1 MDGEQA
7 SASPA
12 WRHGSF
18 PDNREA
24 PPAYHGLPFGYG
36 YDDRQS
42 PANDIYD
49 PPARY
54 HLDRQPTPS
63 FESALRS
70 HARPPIERASSSAQH
85 SHTAGLHLPRL
96 GNMES
101 LASSASRRFAGDGFD
116 YRRPAGS
123 ASQHTAASVD
133 LTGDEDDVAIDLSQD
148 DDIIDLTADDS
159 GDGASHNGNNAHEQ
173 QRDRGQPESHR
184 GRRHP
189 PRLPRGMDIIIDL
202 DNGEEEW
209 FPDPSVPQASSPEIE
224 FISSRTIHGQ
234 RPLQPTNGNDSD
246 GEDVRFIRANALP
259 EAEVRRR
266 QRNEQLDNVMDLFGT
281 LNGRFTHLR
290 AQVDR
295 FHEQVNRTANRFHEP
310 VAPSRSAS
318 RGRAPHI
325 RVGAFQAPMLDFDVI
340 GFELGPRVREAPPP
354 PATYDAPPPAP
365 EGFTRSPE
373 EEGGALICPNCEE
386 ELCVGSDEIKRQ
398 VWIVKGCGHVSLSFN
413 GLHDDKLTTAG
424 LLRRVYSQ
432 SIGEAQ
438 CKGQGK
444 TRKYKPI
451 QGLRGRG
458 LRQERVPQEEHDSGV
473 PVISQHQA
481 VQEMDLYL
489 SFQDL
494 YLGSVMVGC

>member
-1 MDGEQA
+1 MDQKRSHAQMDGEQA

-24 PPAYHGLPFGYG
+24 PPTYHGLPFGYD

-54 HLDRQPTPS
+54 HFDRPPTPS

-96 GNMES
+96 GNM
-101 LASSASRRFAGDGFD
+101 ASSASRRFAGDGFD

-123 ASQHTAASVD
+123 ASQHTTASVD
-133 LTGDEDDVAIDLSQD
+133 LTGDDEDDVAIDLSQD

-159 GDGASHNGNNAHEQ
+159 GDGASHNGNNAREQ
-173 QRDRGQPESHR
+173 QQDRGQQESHR
-184 GRRHP
+184 GRHHP
-189 PRLPRGMDIIIDL
+189 RRLPRGFDIIIDL

-209 FPDPSVPQASSPEIE
+209 HPDPPAPQPSSPEIE
-224 FISSRTIHGQ
+224 FISSRTIPGQ
-234 RPLQPTNGNDSD
+234 RHLQPVDENESD

-259 EAEVRRR
+259 EAEARRR

-325 RVGAFQAPMLDFDVI
+325 RVGAFQAPNLDFDII
-340 GFELGPRVREAPPP
+340 GFDIGPRVREAPPP

-373 EEGGALICPNCEE
+373 EEGEALICPNCEE
-386 ELCVGSDEIKRQ
+386 QLCVGSDEIKRQ
-398 VWIVKGCGHVSLSFN
+398 VWIVKGCGHVYCGECTANRSAKRSAKGKETRANTNPFKVCVVE
-413 GLHDDKLTTAG
+413 DCDKN
-424 LLRRVYSQ
+424 VSHKK
-432 SIGEAQ
+432 SM
-438 CKGQGK
+438 
-444 TRKYKPI
+444 I
-451 QGLRGRG
+451 QVFL
-458 LRQERVPQEEHDSGV
+458 
-473 PVISQHQA
+473 
-481 VQEMDLYL
+481 
-489 SFQDL
+489 
-494 YLGSVMVGC
+494 